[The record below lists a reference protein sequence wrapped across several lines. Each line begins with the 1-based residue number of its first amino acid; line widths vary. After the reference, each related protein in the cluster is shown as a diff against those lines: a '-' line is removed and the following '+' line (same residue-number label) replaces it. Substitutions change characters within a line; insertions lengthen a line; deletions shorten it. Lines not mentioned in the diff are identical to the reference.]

1 MLKYDGIDDRIT
13 GIPSLLNVPNATVY
27 VRFRPLKINDKPIYM
42 NCPGCSIHSQ
52 IVGNNVTAFIRGDS
66 SNAEFTVGRVGEV
79 LEMVIHRNGDVTTI
93 QTKNVSISRNFKDG
107 HALRGINLSN
117 SLTSPA
123 QLELYELM
131 IWNRPLTD
139 VEIST
144 ILARGGV
151 PK

>member
-1 MLKYDGIDDRIT
+1 M
-13 GIPSLLNVPNATVY
+13 
-27 VRFRPLKINDKPIYM
+27 
-42 NCPGCSIHSQ
+42 
-52 IVGNNVTAFIRGDS
+52 TAFIRGDS